1 MGMTEDNGGHPRKL
15 AQQFPGRTGEG
26 SPSVDET
33 YPVPAGFDDLLEGQ
47 EPSQFRGVH
56 VARNCFHR
64 GDFSQLVQGSAADE
78 ITGMEY
84 KVNTFEGVKDLPGQ
98 SCSRRGQMGIRNDSQ
113 QQGRDV
119 VRGQLTA

>member
-15 AQQFPGRTGEG
+15 AQQFLGRTGEG

-33 YPVPAGFDDLLEGQ
+33 YPVPAGFHDLLKGQ
-47 EPSQFRGVH
+47 EPSQFRRIH
-56 VARNCFHR
+56 VARNRFHG
-64 GDFSQLVQGSAADE
+64 GDFLQLVQGSAVDE

-84 KVNTFEGVKDLPGQ
+84 EVNTFEGVKDLPGQ
-98 SCSRRGQMGIRNDSQ
+98 RRSRRGQMSIRNDSQ

-119 VRGQLTA
+119 VQVQGTA